1 MTIYIKTRKG
11 MDELLAR
18 RSTIEHRLNSL
29 LLLVDGTHT
38 LDELQAQMLAMNAPA
53 DSLEILLHGGY
64 IEAQRAATVYRMSS
78 PDRAGASPTES
89 TSEPAGEAGADAFQI
104 FYRYLVAKARQQLG
118 LRGLGMQLRI
128 EQASTATQ
136 LSALVAPLADAIA
149 KRHGLD
155 AAHAFMAEA
164 ERTRRAAQVPQPVRS
179 TSAARDATASLTAP
193 IDRSANAR

>member
-1 MTIYIKTRKG
+1 MTLYIKTRKG

-38 LDELQAQMLAMNAPA
+38 LDELQAQMLALNAPA

-78 PDRAGASPTES
+78 PARSGVSTVQEASDATGD
-89 TSEPAGEAGADAFQI
+89 TSADALQS
-104 FYRYLVAKARQQLG
+104 FYRYLVATARQRLG
-118 LRGLGMQLRI
+118 LRGLGMQLKI
-128 EQASTATQ
+128 VQASTATQ
-136 LSALVAPLADAIA
+136 LSAPVAPLADAIA

-155 AAHAFMAEA
+155 ATHAFMAEA
-164 ERTRRAAQVPQPVRS
+164 ERTRRAAHAPQPMRS
-179 TSAARDATASLTAP
+179 TTAASERTASATAPLE
-193 IDRSANAR
+193 RSANAR

>member
-78 PDRAGASPTES
+78 PDRADASPTGA
-89 TSEPAGEAGADAFQI
+89 TSASAAEAGADAFQT

-128 EQASTATQ
+128 EQASTTTQ
-136 LSALVAPLADAIA
+136 LSALIAPLADAIA

-164 ERTRRAAQVPQPVRS
+164 ERTRRAAHMPQAMQGA
-179 TSAARDATASLTAP
+179 TAARDDAASLTAP
-193 IDRSANAR
+193 LERSANAR